1 VYKQELV
8 RRVSDETFISQ
19 RVINQVLD
27 GTLKVIQ
34 RTLKS
39 GQDVR
44 LPGFGVFYTRQQK
57 AGKVKSIRTGK
68 TIEVPAR
75 RVAAFRVGGLLKK
88 AVLKPR
94 K

>member
-1 VYKQELV
+1 MYKQELV
-8 RRVSDETFISQ
+8 RRVSDDTHLSERLIGEVLTSSLQ
-19 RVINQVLD
+19 VIRD
-27 GTLKVIQ
+27 
-34 RTLKS
+34 TLKS
-39 GQDVR
+39 GGEVR

-57 AGKVKSIRTGK
+57 AGKVKSVRTGK

-75 RVAAFRVGGLLKK
+75 RVAAFRVGRLLKK